1 VGGFIFE
8 ISRSTV
14 TWSSKKQP
22 IVAISLAEAEYMALA
37 NTTKKAIWLRTL
49 LKEMDFPQVSTTIVF
64 ADN

>member
-1 VGGFIFE
+1 M
-8 ISRSTV
+8 